1 MTVNLT
7 TLLLSL
13 SSAMD
18 YTRRGISHHHLRV
31 ACMCRHFADELKLP
45 EEERQKLF
53 RAALLHDCGASTFRE
68 KAALADFET
77 GRTWD
82 HSRRGAEL
90 LLLSS
95 VLRELAP
102 VVASHHDRYGGEN
115 PSGLKGEGIPLAA
128 RIIHLADRIDVLA
141 GERPESLRS
150 ETVERISKLA
160 GTMFDP
166 VFVEVFGRL
175 QEKEAF
181 WLDMQ
186 PQFLPAAVKEE
197 FRLGDACGLDAVL
210 EIGEIFACVI
220 DAKSP
225 FTHRHSRGVALVAGE
240 LGRMLGFDDRRA
252 RLLALAGLLHD
263 LGKLAIPDEILDKP
277 AALNREEIALMRRHS
292 YISYRIIQSVDG
304 LEEVAAWAGFHHE
317 TLNGRG
323 YPFRLTE
330 KELSLESRIV
340 SLADKFV
347 ALTEERPYR
356 PSLSPARI
364 RAILQDMV
372 RQGQA
377 DGELYLAL
385 EKRLEEM
392 QEQVKSITSEIITVK
407 SPG

>member
-1 MTVNLT
+1 MSTVNLT
-7 TLLLSL
+7 RLLLSL

-18 YTRRGISHHHLRV
+18 YTRQGINYHHLRV
-31 ACMCRHFADELKLP
+31 ASMCRHFANELKLP
-45 EEERQKLF
+45 EAEKQKLF

-77 GRTWD
+77 ARAWD

-90 LLLSS
+90 LHLSS
-95 VLRELAP
+95 VLRELSP
-102 VVASHHDRYGGEN
+102 IIASHHDRYGGEN
-115 PSGLKGEGIPLAA
+115 PSGLKGESIPLAA

-141 GERPESLRS
+141 GEQPELIRS
-150 ETVERISKLA
+150 EAVEKIKKSA

-166 VFVEVFGRL
+166 LLVEVFGRL

-181 WLDMQ
+181 WLDLQ

-197 FRLGDACGLDAVL
+197 FRFKDACGLNAVL
-210 EIGEIFACVI
+210 EIGEIFARVI

-240 LGRMLGFDDRRA
+240 LGRMTGLDIRRI
-252 RLLALAGLLHD
+252 RLLELAGLLHD
-263 LGKLAIPDEILDKP
+263 LGKLSIPDEILDKP
-277 AALNREEIALMRRHS
+277 AALDRKETALMRRHS

-304 LEEVAAWAGFHHE
+304 MEEIAAWAGFHHE

-323 YPFRLTE
+323 YPFCLRE

-340 SLADKFV
+340 ALADKFV

-356 PSLSPARI
+356 PPLSPARVKS
-364 RAILQDMV
+364 ILQDMV
-372 RQGQA
+372 KQEQV
-377 DGELYLAL
+377 DGELYLVL
-385 EKRLEEM
+385 EKSLEEM
-392 QEQVKSITSEIITVK
+392 QEQVKSLTS
-407 SPG
+407 GF